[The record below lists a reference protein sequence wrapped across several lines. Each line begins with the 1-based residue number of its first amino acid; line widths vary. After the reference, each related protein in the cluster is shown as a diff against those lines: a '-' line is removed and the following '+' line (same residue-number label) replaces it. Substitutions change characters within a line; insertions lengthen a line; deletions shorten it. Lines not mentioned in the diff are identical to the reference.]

1 MKESKLYCCFSVT
14 QRDYLTSNGIK
25 YELCGLNP
33 NTKNM
38 FWVYIKTDKLSKYLK
53 EWSLRKN

>member
-1 MKESKLYCCFSVT
+1 MKNNKLYCCFSVP
-14 QRDYLTSNGIK
+14 QRDYLTENGIK

-38 FWVYIKTDKLSKYLK
+38 FWVYIKTDKLDKYLK
-53 EWSLRKN
+53 EWSIKKN